1 MTVRNE
7 STFEILYI
15 IFFRV
20 LVVVLKHNDCLLNEV
35 KLARCYYMRNVIYT
49 TRSHQTYT
57 RDSHYRYIGMYIVYI
72 RTYILHLNG
81 KIIGRM
87 VCTDVHTEH
96 LQNKF
101 C

>member
-20 LVVVLKHNDCLLNEV
+20 LVVVLKHNDCLRNEV
-35 KLARCYYMRNVIYT
+35 KLARCYYMRNVYT

-57 RDSHYRYIGMYIVYI
+57 RATRYI
-72 RTYILHLNG
+72 
-81 KIIGRM
+81 
-87 VCTDVHTEH
+87 
-96 LQNKF
+96 
-101 C
+101 